1 MKSSDSSSQIFTKNN
16 IWKLA
21 ACGAFLFIFGFIFG
35 MGVHGNSSTKLQG
48 SIFGIFNKA
57 SRSNASWS
65 NASWSSTSW
74 ANASWS
80 SASWLNASSSNADD
94 NVLYLTAFKLGAS
107 ETYAGSKVNV
117 SIEKLGAYIKSA
129 SVIFE
134 DSLTGSSFTSSINF
148 KDYPYSIAIPKNAPS
163 GNYRVTNL
171 LLVGENSNGTTFTKQ
186 YSSNKS
192 GANIIGFNFAD
203 TLVVRAQESTTTKT
217 VVPIELK
224 SISLLNQSV
233 KVGNKVNV
241 KYETSTKISS
251 MKLILKQDSG
261 KELSVNVQ
269 SLDNNPYF
277 EVPSTTEAGT
287 YKLVTAVMSNSDT
300 TSTYSSINTSGATSY
315 NFNSSI
321 QVLDNSDSKSYVY
334 NSGDIT
340 EIIIMK
346 IYNSKSGSTIKVNA
360 SLNPIIN
367 SELFNSIKG
376 QNKKLII
383 NFDDNEMIFEGN
395 DISDTKSIDVSVNSS
410 NVSSD
415 QKISS
420 YVKDGILLDFASN
433 GNLPGTAKVRIKVT
447 DEMSERLNDTVYVYY
462 FNPTTNKFEYVDKTS
477 KDKSE
482 EYYEFNISHTSQYI
496 LVNSKLDKGL
506 VSTSTDRNDI
516 SHDNK
521 LFFVLIG
528 VGVIVILTV
537 ILLIIKEKNK
547 KTSK

>member
-1 MKSSDSSSQIFTKNN
+1 MT
-16 IWKLA
+16 
-21 ACGAFLFIFGFIFG
+21 
-35 MGVHGNSSTKLQG
+35 
-48 SIFGIFNKA
+48 
-57 SRSNASWS
+57 
-65 NASWSSTSW
+65 
-74 ANASWS
+74 NASWS

-94 NVLYLTAFKLGAS
+94 NVLYLTAFKLGTS

-163 GNYRVTNL
+163 GNYRVTNV

-241 KYETSTKISS
+241 KYETSTKITS

-300 TSTYSSINTSGATSY
+300 TSTYSSINASGTTSY

-321 QVLDNSDSKSYVY
+321 QVLDNSDSKSYIY

-346 IYNSKSGSTIKVNA
+346 IYNAKSGSTIKVNA
-360 SLNPIIN
+360 SLNSIIN

-477 KDKSE
+477 KDKSK

>member
-1 MKSSDSSSQIFTKNN
+1 
-16 IWKLA
+16 
-21 ACGAFLFIFGFIFG
+21 
-35 MGVHGNSSTKLQG
+35 
-48 SIFGIFNKA
+48 
-57 SRSNASWS
+57 
-65 NASWSSTSW
+65 
-74 ANASWS
+74 
-80 SASWLNASSSNADD
+80 
-94 NVLYLTAFKLGAS
+94 
-107 ETYAGSKVNV
+107 
-117 SIEKLGAYIKSA
+117 
-129 SVIFE
+129 
-134 DSLTGSSFTSSINF
+134 
-148 KDYPYSIAIPKNAPS
+148 
-163 GNYRVTNL
+163 
-171 LLVGENSNGTTFTKQ
+171 
-186 YSSNKS
+186 
-192 GANIIGFNFAD
+192 
-203 TLVVRAQESTTTKT
+203 
-217 VVPIELK
+217 
-224 SISLLNQSV
+224 
-233 KVGNKVNV
+233 
-241 KYETSTKISS
+241 
-251 MKLILKQDSG
+251 
-261 KELSVNVQ
+261 
-269 SLDNNPYF
+269 
-277 EVPSTTEAGT
+277 
-287 YKLVTAVMSNSDT
+287 
-300 TSTYSSINTSGATSY
+300 
-315 NFNSSI
+315 
-321 QVLDNSDSKSYVY
+321 
-334 NSGDIT
+334 
-340 EIIIMK
+340 MK
-346 IYNSKSGSTIKVNA
+346 IYNAKSGSTIKVNA
-360 SLNPIIN
+360 SLNSIIN

-477 KDKSE
+477 KDKSK